1 MINMETLKSEL
12 IELDKKYF
20 IHPNSS
26 LQDQQEKGPAII
38 FDKAEGVHVYDLNGK
53 KYIEGMSS
61 LWNVN
66 IGYGRKELAEV
77 AKEQMEKCA
86 YVSSFTSFS
95 NEPAIRLAAK
105 LAEITPG
112 DLNGVF
118 FTSGGSESNDWA
130 YKLVRHYW
138 KVKGKP
144 EKTKIIARKRAYHGT
159 ASGST
164 SATGIE
170 SFHEFTTSLSPGFVH
185 INPDDPEDFRRVIKE
200 EGAHTI
206 AAFLTEPIQGAG
218 GVNLPKEGYLQEI
231 RKICDEHD
239 ILFVADEII
248 TGFGRTGKMFGC
260 EHFSIVPDVLLLAK
274 GFSSGYIQLGAVVV
288 REHIHQGLIKYSRGV
303 SMHGFTYSGH
313 PTACAVGLKNIEIL
327 ESENMVENSRVIG
340 DLLGRRLKELQE
352 ETEIVGE
359 VRYLG
364 LMGAIEIVKNQETGE
379 RFEEKLS
386 PKVIAKARD
395 LGLLLRNVVYWEK
408 DTIVYSPPLCLT
420 EQDVNE
426 FVSVLKEAI
435 LEVQKSL

>member
-1 MINMETLKSEL
+1 MSNNEALRQEL
-12 IELDKKYF
+12 VELDKKYF
-20 IHPNSS
+20 IHPTSS
-26 LQDQQEKGPAII
+26 LQDQQEKGPSII

-53 KYIEGMSS
+53 KYIEGMAS

-66 IGYGRKELAEV
+66 IGYGRKGLAEV

-86 YVSSFTSFS
+86 YVSSFTGFS

-105 LAEITPG
+105 VAEMTPG

-118 FTSGGSESNDWA
+118 FTSGGSESNDSA

-144 EKTKIIARKRAYHGT
+144 EKTKIIARRRAYHGV

-170 SFHEFTTSLSPGFVH
+170 SFHEFTTSLAPGFIH
-185 INPDDPEDFRRVIKE
+185 IDPDDPEDFRRAIQE
-200 EGAHTI
+200 EGADTI

-218 GVNLPKEGYLQEI
+218 GVNFPKEGYLQEI

-239 ILFVADEII
+239 ILFIADEVIN
-248 TGFGRTGKMFGC
+248 GFGRTGKMFAC
-260 EHFSIVPDVLLLAK
+260 EHFGIVPDVLLLAK
-274 GFSSGYIQLGAVVV
+274 GISSGYIQLGAVVV
-288 REHIHQGLIKYSRGV
+288 REHIHQDLIKYSKGV
-303 SMHGFTYSGH
+303 LMHGFTYSGH

-327 ESENMVENSRVIG
+327 ESENMVENSRVMG
-340 DLLGRRLKELQE
+340 ELLGSKLKELQN
-352 ETEIVGE
+352 ETDIVGE

-364 LMGAIEIVKNQETGE
+364 LIGAIEIVKNQETGE

-386 PKVIAKARD
+386 GKVVAEARER
-395 LGLLLRNVVYWEK
+395 GLILRNVTYWEK
-408 DTIVYSPPLCLT
+408 DTIVYSPPLCMT
-420 EQDVNE
+420 EQDVND
-426 FVSVLKEAI
+426 FVSILKESI
-435 LEVQKSL
+435 LDIQKSL

>member
-1 MINMETLKSEL
+1 MSNNEALRQEL
-12 IELDKKYF
+12 VELDKKYF
-20 IHPNSS
+20 IHPTSS

-53 KYIEGMSS
+53 KYIEGMAS

-66 IGYGRKELAEV
+66 IGYGRKELAET
-77 AKEQMEKCA
+77 AKQQMEKCA
-86 YVSSFTSFS
+86 YANSFSGFS

-105 LAEITPG
+105 VAEMTPG

-118 FTSGGSESNDWA
+118 FTSGGSESNDSA

-144 EKTKIIARKRAYHGT
+144 EKTKIIARKRAYHGV

-170 SFHEFTTSLSPGFVH
+170 SFHEFTTSLAPGFVH
-185 INPDDPEDFRRVIKE
+185 VDPDDPADFRRAIEE
-200 EGAHTI
+200 EGADTI

-218 GVNLPKEGYLQEI
+218 GVNFPKEGYLQEI

-239 ILFVADEII
+239 ILFIADEVIN
-248 TGFGRTGKMFGC
+248 GFGRTGKMFAC
-260 EHFSIVPDVLLLAK
+260 EHFGIVPDVMLLAK
-274 GFSSGYIQLGAVVV
+274 GISSGYIQLGAVVV
-288 REHIHQGLIKYSRGV
+288 REKIHQELIELSKGV
-303 SMHGFTYSGH
+303 LMHGFTYSGH

-327 ESENMVENSRVIG
+327 ENENLVENSRVMG
-340 DLLGRRLKELQE
+340 ELLGSKLKELQN
-352 ETEIVGE
+352 ETDIVGE

-364 LMGAIEIVKNQETGE
+364 LLGAIEIVKNQETGE

-386 PKVIAKARD
+386 PKVVAEARER
-395 LGLLLRNVVYWEK
+395 GLILRNVVYWEK
-408 DTIVYSPPLCLT
+408 DTIVYSPPLCMT
-420 EQDVNE
+420 EQDVND
-426 FVSVLKEAI
+426 FVSILKEAV